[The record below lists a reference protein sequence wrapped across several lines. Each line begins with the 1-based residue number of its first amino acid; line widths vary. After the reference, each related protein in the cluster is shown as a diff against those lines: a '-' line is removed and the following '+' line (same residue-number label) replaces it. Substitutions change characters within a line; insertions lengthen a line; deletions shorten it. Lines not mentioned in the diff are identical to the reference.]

1 MAKTEV
7 QLQGLDGLL
16 DALKALP
23 AEIGAKGGGP
33 ARVALA
39 KATRIIRD
47 QAIANAPRDTGLLQ
61 ENIIMHRDRK
71 PHLAGAAEHYSV
83 GVRRKSRR
91 YANTKRNKG
100 KGRVGKTYFVEGS
113 AYYWQFIEFGFTR
126 NGVTY
131 PPRPFLR
138 PAFESRKEEAM
149 DTIVTELRAGL
160 DRAAR
165 KLARKR

>member
-1 MAKTEV
+1 MAKTSV

-23 AEIGAKGGGP
+23 KEIGAKGGGP

-100 KGRVGKTYFVEGS
+100 KGRVGKTYFVDGT
-113 AYYWQFIEFGFTR
+113 AYYWMFLEFGTEKMAA
-126 NGVTY
+126 
-131 PPRPFLR
+131 RPFMR

-149 DTIVTELRAGL
+149 ATIVTELRAGL